1 MFDAIGAAIRGQN
14 GAATKYAPAVMAAT
28 ILALQWDAGLKVRAL
43 LLENGMLAFN
53 YLEGCRSAIGGKVSQ
68 SFVVDEN
75 GHASADAR
83 PWKDV
88 RTEVRTVYP
97 HSSLKA
103 VGHHEH
109 RVLVQRL
116 LESPV
121 GERVREPERCGGC
134 DPAVRLVQRASHR
147 ERDIVRQLQDQEV
160 RGGSLRVQ

>member
-1 MFDAIGAAIRGQN
+1 MAAPDGTKADTAGVEDHKGSRAAYSPPRCSTPSAPPSGGQN

-103 VGHHEH
+103 V
-109 RVLVQRL
+109 
-116 LESPV
+116 
-121 GERVREPERCGGC
+121 C
-134 DPAVRLVQRASHR
+134 
-147 ERDIVRQLQDQEV
+147 
-160 RGGSLRVQ
+160 